1 MENFPDLE
9 EFLVCNAQPFT
20 PAEERAE
27 FIRPRDLGKR
37 SSYVFS
43 SASTGSFV
51 SSFASARDAH
61 ERDLKREETQGAQR
75 ELDLDS
81 QGRRLLPLE
90 KILAS
95 LL

>member
-27 FIRPRDLGKR
+27 FKKQRDLGKR

-51 SSFASARDAH
+51 SSFASATDAQ
-61 ERDLKREETQGAQR
+61 ETDLKRKDARSTEGAR
-75 ELDLDS
+75 S
-81 QGRRLLPLE
+81 GFSRPP
-90 KILAS
+90 IVAA
-95 LL
+95 

>member
-27 FIRPRDLGKR
+27 FKRQRDLGKK

-43 SASTGSFV
+43 SASTALSCL
-51 SSFASARDAH
+51 ASLARGTH
-61 ERDLKREETQGAQR
+61 ERDLREETQGAQR